1 VQVIQNNLRVDSSAI
16 TVVIPTFN
24 SEEYIAETL
33 NQVKNIP
40 SSTILVVDDQ
50 SNDETL
56 EVVLKTLEDYPDYLV
71 LKAQH
76 RGSPG
81 FARNCGIAISK
92 TSWIWFLDSDDVPM
106 PSKLNEL
113 LHTAT
118 KENSDV
124 LIMNYLIRYDNN
136 FAWTPS
142 FDNKYFTALCTS
154 DYQVYTNII
163 QEPKL
168 VRLSPHP
175 SRSIY
180 SLDFLRNNH
189 LRFDEN
195 ENFED
200 GSFWPT
206 MLAVTNSVL
215 LWNWPQVM
223 YRVRQNSITY
233 SNEIGRKRFL
243 LSQFEKIVTFEDLLS
258 DQFRFA
264 RYEIFLYG
272 MEMISWPLGELSDNA
287 LVEYKNLSRNF
298 LKKLDGSWF
307 PPGKTFTRENK
318 LALTRTLIR
327 FRVFKKAIKL
337 WLN

>member
-1 VQVIQNNLRVDSSAI
+1 MQVIHNNLKVSSSAI

-24 SEEYIAETL
+24 SEDYIAETL
-33 NQVKNIP
+33 NQVKHIP
-40 SSTILVVDDQ
+40 STTILVVDDQ
-50 SNDETL
+50 SNDRTL
-56 EVVLKTLEDYPDYLV
+56 EIVLKTLLGHPDYLI
-71 LKAQH
+71 LKAEH

-92 TSWIWFLDSDDVPM
+92 TSWIWFLDSDDIPM
-106 PSKLNEL
+106 PSRLEEL

-118 KENSDV
+118 SEKSDV
-124 LIMNYLIRYDNN
+124 VIMNYLIRYDNN
-136 FAWTPS
+136 FAWTSS
-142 FDNKYFTALCTS
+142 FDSKYFAALCTS
-154 DYQVYTNII
+154 KYQVYSNII
-163 QEPKL
+163 HEPRL

-180 SLDFLRNNH
+180 KLDFLRNNH

-200 GSFWPT
+200 GSFWPK
-206 MLAVTNSVL
+206 MLAATNSVL

-243 LSQFEKIVTFEDLLS
+243 LSQFEKIITSEDFLS
-258 DQFRFA
+258 DQYRFA

-272 MEMISWPLGELSDNA
+272 LEMISWPLGELTDEA
-287 LVEYKNLSRNF
+287 LVEYKSLSRNF
-298 LKKLDGSWF
+298 LEKLDASWF
-307 PPGKTFTRENK
+307 PPGNTFTREDK
-318 LALTRTLIR
+318 LALTSTLIR

-337 WLN
+337 WLE